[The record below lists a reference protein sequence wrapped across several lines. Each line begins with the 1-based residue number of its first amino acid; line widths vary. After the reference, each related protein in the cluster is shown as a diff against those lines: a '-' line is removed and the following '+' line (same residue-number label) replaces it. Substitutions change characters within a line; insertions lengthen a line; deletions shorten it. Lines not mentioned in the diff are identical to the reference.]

1 MSKAGRGARFASV
14 ATVLVVLLA
23 ANAAA
28 QKHIAGTLSDGAT
41 YVIDV
46 PASWNG
52 TLLLYSH
59 GYVAPGS
66 SNPAADVG
74 DPLTGGYLLA
84 AGYALAGS
92 SYASTGWAVQQ
103 AVPDQI
109 ATLGVF
115 QSDVGT
121 PTTTIAWG
129 HSLGGMIT
137 AALVQEYP
145 TQFNAALPMC
155 GVVAGGVGTWNQA
168 LDTEFA
174 FNTLVAG
181 GALQVV
187 HISNP
192 TANLTAAEV
201 LLNEAQ
207 ATPQGQA
214 RIALTAALADTP
226 GWYDPTSPEPAE
238 TDYTDRE
245 ANQFS
250 WMQNVDF
257 PFVFDFRAELEG
269 RAGGNP
275 SFNNG
280 INYMSQLKKSVNY
293 DEVQALYTAAGLDL
307 ATDLA
312 TLKKA
317 SRVTADSGAL
327 TYLTEN
333 VIYNGELPI
342 PVLTMHTTGDGLVS
356 VQDEQA
362 YSTTVTKAKDKAEL
376 KEVFVHRAG
385 HCEFSPAET
394 ITALQTLLLRM
405 TKGKWMDFTPADLN
419 NEASALG
426 STYNVIEVNGKVVA
440 ATPAFETYKPAKFL
454 RPYDTF
460 TK

>member
-1 MSKAGRGARFASV
+1 MSRIVKEILLTAV
-14 ATVLVVLLA
+14 AALIVLLSV
-23 ANAAA
+23 NATA
-28 QKHIAGTLSDGAT
+28 QKHITGTLSDGAT

-46 PASWNG
+46 PAAWNG

-66 SNPAADVG
+66 SNPAEDVG

-109 ATLGVF
+109 STLGVF

-145 TQFNAALPMC
+145 SQFNAALPMC
-155 GVVAGGVGTWNQA
+155 GVVGGGVGTWNQA
-168 LDTEFA
+168 LDAEFA

-192 TANLTAAEV
+192 GANLAAAEV

-207 ATPQGQA
+207 STPQGKA
-214 RIALTAALADTP
+214 RIALTAALGDTP

-238 TDYTDRE
+238 TDYSDRE

-250 WMQNVDF
+250 WMENVDF

-280 INYMSQLKKSVNY
+280 VNYLSQLKKSVDY

-307 ATDLA
+307 TADLA
-312 TLKKA
+312 TLKAA
-317 SRVTADSGAL
+317 SRINADPGAL

-333 VIYNGELPI
+333 VIYNGQLPF

-362 YSTTVTKAKDKAEL
+362 YASVVTKAKDKADL
-376 KEVFVHRAG
+376 KQVFVHRAG

-394 ITALQTLLLRM
+394 LAALQTLLLRL

-419 NEASALG
+419 NEATALG
-426 STYNVIEVNGKVVA
+426 STYNVIEVNGKAVA
-440 ATPAFETYKPAKFL
+440 AAPAFEAYKPAKFL
-454 RPYDTF
+454 RPYDAF